1 MITSRLPNKFR
12 LVYVCV
18 ILLIVGCTP
27 RELTRARELFNLA
40 SVYRINGEDSQ
51 ADQAYREAILS
62 FQKIIEEETKD
73 PKHPG
78 NLQVLAQAYALQAF
92 AYIELGEFK
101 EAEETIQQ
109 GSSLLLNANPRE
121 RELFY
126 ILSGI
131 LQTAQAAKLNEKEKG
146 RFQQN
151 VVDLYKEAAATF
163 KALLDMPG
171 VERDSDIVAYA
182 REAEAISY
190 GNIAA
195 EYEADFGVNKNVNSL
210 DKAIEYL
217 QKAKETCE
225 QLLAMASNKNRPY
238 TQYLLNQYTR
248 ELELAKRRKENVS

>member
-1 MITSRLPNKFR
+1 MIVPRTYKRFQ
-12 LVYVCV
+12 LVYIGII
-18 ILLIVGCTP
+18 ILLAGCAP
-27 RELTRARELFNLA
+27 KELTRARELFNLA
-40 SVYRINGEDSQ
+40 SVYRINGEDQQ
-51 ADQAYREAILS
+51 ADQAYKEAILS
-62 FQKIIEEETKD
+62 FQKIIDEETRD
-73 PKHPG
+73 PKRLG

-92 AYIELGEFK
+92 AYIELGGFK

-109 GSSLLLNANPRE
+109 GSHIMLNANPRE

-131 LQTAQAAKLNEKEKG
+131 LQAAQAARLNEKEKG

-163 KALLDMPG
+163 KALRDMPG

-195 EYEADFGVNKNVNSL
+195 EYEADFGVNKNVSSL

-217 QKAKETCE
+217 QKAKEVCE
-225 QLLAMASNKNRPY
+225 QLLTTAPNKNRPY
-238 TQYLLNQYTR
+238 TQYLLQQYTR
-248 ELELAKRRKENVS
+248 ELELAKRRKENIS

>member
-1 MITSRLPNKFR
+1 MIASRLPNKFR
-12 LVYVCV
+12 LVYICV
-18 ILLIVGCTP
+18 IILIAGCTP

-40 SVYRINGEDSQ
+40 SVYRINGEDPQ
-51 ADQAYREAILS
+51 ADQAYRDAILS

-73 PKHPG
+73 PKHLG

-109 GSSLLLNANPRE
+109 GSSIMLNANPRE

-131 LQTAQAAKLNEKEKG
+131 LQTAQAARLNEKEKG

-163 KALLDMPG
+163 KALRDMPG
-171 VERDSDIVAYA
+171 VERDSDMVAYA

-225 QLLAMASNKNRPY
+225 QLLTKASNKNRPY

-248 ELELAKRRKENVS
+248 ELELAKRRKENIS